1 MKRYLW
7 LLAVV
12 CLVLSGCSWMDG
24 NFHSVTAHEAHA
36 QSGGSDE
43 VSAGDYYELV
53 AALESMISAG
63 REKGIIYVGEYDQNM
78 VESGMAAAVR
88 NVRKTM
94 PLAAYAVDEIRYELG
109 STGGKP
115 AIALEILYL
124 HGRSEILQ
132 IRAAADMEAA
142 EELIHQALEECRTGL
157 VLSVQTYTPTDITQ
171 MVEDFAVVNP
181 QLIMEVPQVA
191 SGLYPEEGTSRILE
205 LKFSYQ
211 NSRESLREMKSH
223 VTSMFNAADLYVSS
237 DDTDEQKL
245 NHLYSFLMERFDYQ
259 VETSITPTYSLLR
272 HGVGDSKA
280 FAVVYAAMCRQAGL
294 ECHTVTGT
302 RNGEPW
308 YWNIV
313 RDGDRYYHVDLLC
326 CREQGAF
333 HNHSDSEMTGYVW
346 DYSAY
351 PDCPDLEEEQN
362 PPVEGGKEPAQPSES
377 EPGTEPSEPSEETQP
392 DTTEPEEPTEPE
404 DPTQPP
410 ADEGETEPEETKNP
424 TETADPTESTAAG
437 VGVESAVATE
447 GPDIP

>member
-1 MKRYLW
+1 MKRCIW
-7 LLAVV
+7 LLIALS
-12 CLVLSGCSWMDG
+12 LVLGGCSWMDG
-24 NFHSVTAHEAHA
+24 NFHSVTVHEAHT

-63 REKGIIYVGEYDQNM
+63 REKGIIYVGEYDLNM
-78 VESGMAAAVR
+78 VESGMLAAVS
-88 NVRKTM
+88 NVVRTM
-94 PLAAYAVDEIRYELG
+94 PLAAYAVDNITYDLG

-115 AIALEILYL
+115 AIALDISYL
-124 HGRSEILQ
+124 HSRLEILQ
-132 IRAAADMEAA
+132 IRTVDTMDSAEVLIEEALAAYSTGIVLLV
-142 EELIHQALEECRTGL
+142 EE
-157 VLSVQTYTPTDITQ
+157 YTPRDITQ
-171 MVEDFAVVNP
+171 LVQDYAEEHP

-211 NSRESLREMKSH
+211 NSRESLREMKEH

-237 DDTDEQKL
+237 DDTDEQKIL
-245 NHLYSFLMERFDYQ
+245 HLYSFLMERFDYQ

-313 RDGDRYYHVDLLC
+313 RNGELYSHVDLLC

-333 HNHSDSEMTGYVW
+333 HSHSDGEMTGYVW

-351 PDCPDLEEEQN
+351 PVCPEPVPEEDDGN
-362 PPVEGGKEPAQPSES
+362 TDGPGGSTESTQPS
-377 EPGTEPSEPSEETQP
+377 TEAPT
-392 DTTEPEEPTEPE
+392 EEPTQEPTE
-404 DPTQPP
+404 EPTQEPTQP
-410 ADEGETEPEETKNP
+410 EETEPEETTAP
-424 TETADPTESTAAG
+424 TDPTDSTESTTEAPTTQPQQQG
-437 VGVESAVATE
+437 DSADLTE
-447 GPDIP
+447 TP